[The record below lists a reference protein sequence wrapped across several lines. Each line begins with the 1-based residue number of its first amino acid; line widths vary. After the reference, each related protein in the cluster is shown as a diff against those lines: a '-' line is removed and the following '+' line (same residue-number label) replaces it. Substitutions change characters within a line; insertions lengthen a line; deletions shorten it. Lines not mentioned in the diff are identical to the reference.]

1 VADEVRSLA
10 QRSAQAAKD
19 TAALIEAALASSSEG
34 SQKVEQ
40 VANGFGAIT
49 ASVTEVKALV
59 DEVSGASKQQA
70 LGIEQVTQ
78 AIRQMERVTQ
88 TTAATAEES
97 AAACEQLNTQAD
109 VTMQLVGRL
118 ETMVG
123 GANGARKSA
132 APAQQPNRASGRSR
146 LLPLGGRAKQG
157 DGAAL
162 AEGGTFGSF

>member
-1 VADEVRSLA
+1 VRSLA

-19 TAALIEAALASSSEG
+19 TAALIEAALASSNEG

-40 VANGFGAIT
+40 VAHGFGAIT

-109 VTMQLVGRL
+109 VTMQVVGRL
-118 ETMVG
+118 ELMVG
-123 GANGARKSA
+123 GTDGHRKNGSAQASPARG
-132 APAQQPNRASGRSR
+132 NGRGRS
-146 LLPLGGRAKQG
+146 LLPMGGRAKTPES
-157 DGAAL
+157 AL
-162 AEGGTFGSF
+162 AESGTFGSF